1 MGSVAKRPRGRPPKT
16 GGWQQLSTRLSAEWS
31 KACDLLPVE
40 HNTTLAQKMAQAIAD
55 DPMRA
60 LQVLS
65 SYIPKNIQVELNEGT
80 FSDALAQASVLMRSE
95 NATPVIID
103 QETEKKEQE

>member
-1 MGSVAKRPRGRPPKT
+1 
-16 GGWQQLSTRLSAEWS
+16 
-31 KACDLLPVE
+31 
-40 HNTTLAQKMAQAIAD
+40 MAQAIAD